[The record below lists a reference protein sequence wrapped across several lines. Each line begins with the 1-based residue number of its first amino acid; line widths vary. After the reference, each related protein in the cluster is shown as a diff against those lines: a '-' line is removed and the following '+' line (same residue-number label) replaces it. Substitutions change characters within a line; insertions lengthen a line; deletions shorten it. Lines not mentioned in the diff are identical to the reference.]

1 MGRSFYLRTYKSG
14 MIYAEILDPATG
26 AHITTRS
33 TGTRSREE
41 VAFVVG
47 QWLRDGIS
55 SSRKKKPHTVE
66 VVTGLKNILLAIEK
80 TADLDAEGA
89 MQIAAALRK
98 RQLIDFPTVKAG
110 KGSIDFIKFLIE
122 FWDYEK
128 SPYIGEKLVRGYRMG
143 RHHCH
148 EMGNRIKANWEPY
161 FKGRVLDSITRE
173 ELKQFSLQL
182 SGCRKV
188 SETAG
193 AGQDGEKLSAA
204 YINQILLAGFTALKW
219 AKWEGMIALD
229 PTEGLLKFS
238 GKGKKRGVLT
248 PQEAAAVFEA
258 KWKDKRSY
266 IGNLLSLTTGLRAGE
281 VLALRK
287 FDIPLTG
294 NTLFVTH
301 SWSVHD
307 GLKCPKN
314 GEERKVPLLPE
325 VREKL
330 MELVKENPHETVAD
344 PFVFYGVLADKPM
357 DIQFLIDG
365 LRGACREVG
374 NNPAGWTVNPAATE
388 GADTGVATLWMI
400 QGEKNVKGE
409 LQGTWSDP
417 VQVQD
422 MIRPEVYLT
431 AKSKD
436 NHIEVRYRSDNIK
449 PETPMIID
457 TQTRTIVFHSW
468 RHYYV
473 ARMMDK
479 MTAEQVTRITGHK
492 SEAVFAE
499 YADHIITEN
508 LEQMGKTGAEVF
520 GNIIQFSK
528 KKGA

>member
-1 MGRSFYLRTYKSG
+1 MGRSFYLIAHKSG

-33 TGTRSREE
+33 TGTKSREAA
-41 VAFVVG
+41 AFIVG
-47 QWLRDGIS
+47 QWLKEGIS
-55 SSRKKKPHTVE
+55 SPRKKQPHTVE

-80 TADLDAEGA
+80 TTDLDAEGA

-110 KGSIDFIKFLIE
+110 KGSINFIKFLTE

-161 FKGRVLDSITRE
+161 FKGRILDSITRE

-182 SGCRKV
+182 SGCRKAP
-188 SETAG
+188 ETAG
-193 AGQDGEKLSAA
+193 IGQDGEKLSAA

-219 AKWEGMIALD
+219 AKREGMIALD

-248 PQEAAAVFEA
+248 PQEAEAVFA
-258 KWKDKRSY
+258 ARWKDKRSY

-281 VLALRK
+281 VLALRRS
-287 FDIPLTG
+287 DIPLTG
-294 NTLFVTH
+294 KNLFISH

-325 VREKL
+325 VRERL
-330 MELVKENPHETVAD
+330 MELVKENPHDTAAD
-344 PFVFYGVLADKPM
+344 PFVFYGLLEDKPM

-365 LRGACREVG
+365 LRGACREAG
-374 NNPAGWTVNPAATE
+374 NNPAGWIVDRATAE
-388 GADTGVATLWMI
+388 GGDTGPLALWMI
-400 QGEKNVKGE
+400 QGEKNPKGE

-417 VQVQD
+417 VQVQEA
-422 MIRPEVYLT
+422 ILPGEYPS
-431 AKSKD
+431 AKSRD
-436 NHIEVRYRSDNIK
+436 NHIEIRYRRDKSK

-457 TQTRTIVFHSW
+457 TQARNIVFHSW
-468 RHYYV
+468 RHYYA

-479 MTAEQVTRITGHK
+479 MTAEQVSRITGHK

-499 YADHIITEN
+499 YADHIIAEN
-508 LEQMGKTGAEVF
+508 LEQMGKAGAEVF
-520 GNIIQFSK
+520 GNIIEFSK
-528 KKGA
+528 RKGA

>member
-1 MGRSFYLRTYKSG
+1 
-14 MIYAEILDPATG
+14 MIYAEILDPETG

-33 TGTRSREE
+33 TGTKSREE
-41 VAFVVG
+41 AAFVVG
-47 QWLRDGIS
+47 QWLKDGIS
-55 SSRKKKPHTVE
+55 SPRKKQLRSVE
-66 VVTGLKNILLAIEK
+66 VVTGLKSILLAIEK

-89 MQIAAALRK
+89 LQIASALRK

-110 KGSIDFIKFLIE
+110 KGSIDLIKFLTE

-128 SPYIGEKLVRGYRMG
+128 SPYIGEKLVRGYRLG

-161 FKGRVLDSITRE
+161 FKGRILGSITRE
-173 ELKQFSLQL
+173 EIKQFSLQL

-188 SETAG
+188 PENAG
-193 AGQDGEKLSAA
+193 AGQDRGNGEKLSAA

-219 AKWEGMIALD
+219 AKREGMIALD

-248 PQEAAAVFEA
+248 PQEAAAVFAA

-281 VLALRK
+281 VLALRRS
-287 FDIPLTG
+287 DIPVTG
-294 NTLFVTH
+294 NTLFISH

-325 VREKL
+325 VKERL
-330 MELVKENPHETVAD
+330 LELVAENPHETAAD
-344 PFVFYGVLADKPM
+344 PFVFYGLLADKPM

-365 LRGACREVG
+365 LRGACRDVG
-374 NNPAGWTVNPAATE
+374 NNPAGWTADPVFAMGTTDATAA
-388 GADTGVATLWMI
+388 LWMI
-400 QGEKNVKGE
+400 QGEKTAKGE

-417 VQVQD
+417 VQV
-422 MIRPEVYLT
+422 PEAIQPDAYPA
-431 AKSKD
+431 AKSKS
-436 NHIEVRYRSDNIK
+436 NHIEIRYRKDNAK
-449 PETPMIID
+449 PKSPMIID
-457 TQTRTIVFHSW
+457 TQMRNIVFHSW
-468 RHYYV
+468 RHYY
-473 ARMMDK
+473 AACMMDK
-479 MTAEQVTRITGHK
+479 ITAEQVTRITGHK

-499 YADHIITEN
+499 YADHIIAEN
-508 LEQMGKTGAEVF
+508 LEQMGKAGAEVF
-520 GNIIQFSK
+520 GNIIEFSK

>member
-1 MGRSFYLRTYKSG
+1 LIAHKSG

-33 TGTRSREE
+33 TGTKSREE
-41 VAFVVG
+41 AAFVVG

-55 SSRKKKPHTVE
+55 SPRKKKQRTVE

-110 KGSIDFIKFLIE
+110 KGSIDFIKFLTE

-182 SGCRKV
+182 SGCRKAT
-188 SETAG
+188 ETVG

-219 AKWEGMIALD
+219 AKREGMIALD

-248 PQEAAAVFEA
+248 PQEAAAVFA
-258 KWKDKRSY
+258 AQWKDKRSY
-266 IGNLLSLTTGLRAGE
+266 VGNLLSLTTGLRAGE
-281 VLALRK
+281 VLALRRS
-287 FDIPLTG
+287 DIPLRG
-294 NTLFVTH
+294 NTLFISH

-330 MELVKENPHETVAD
+330 LELVKENPHDTVAD
-344 PFVFYGVLADKPM
+344 PFVFYGVLEDKPM

-374 NNPAGWTVNPAATE
+374 NNPSGWTADPVLAM
-388 GADTGVATLWMI
+388 GADTEASSLWMI
-400 QGEKNVKGE
+400 QGEKNAMGE

-417 VQVQD
+417 VQVQEAVH
-422 MIRPEVYLT
+422 PKACSAVT
-431 AKSKD
+431 VSG
-436 NHIEVRYRSDNIK
+436 NHTEIRYRREK
-449 PETPMIID
+449 ARPETPGGYRYPGTEYRVSFM
-457 TQTRTIVFHSW
+457 
-468 RHYYV
+468 
-473 ARMMDK
+473 
-479 MTAEQVTRITGHK
+479 
-492 SEAVFAE
+492 EALLCRP
-499 YADHIITEN
+499 YDG
-508 LEQMGKTGAEVF
+508 QDDR
-520 GNIIQFSK
+520 
-528 KKGA
+528 